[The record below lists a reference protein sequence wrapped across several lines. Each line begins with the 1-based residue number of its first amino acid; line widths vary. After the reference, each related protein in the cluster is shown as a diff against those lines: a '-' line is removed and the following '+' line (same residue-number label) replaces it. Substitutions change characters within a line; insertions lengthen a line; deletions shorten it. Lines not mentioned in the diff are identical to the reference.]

1 MAMRRVRC
9 TSVFV
14 PFLVACLAG
23 GAVAA
28 RSTSAPS
35 SPPRQAD
42 CLHPDTLAVHARAM
56 ALRVE
61 AAMGAGFVRPV
72 TAVCLTADSART
84 RLRGLAVES
93 LDEARSSGLLAVF
106 ERLGLSHHMSPDS
119 MVVPAA
125 WYEDGCDSVWIQA
138 DTALAGGRL
147 DELLVHELVH
157 AFHDQTYDLRRFKGG
172 GSDTTSWDLVQARKC
187 VIEGQAQWIELQLW
201 LASRDRSWAAGELST
216 IYWELEN
223 VSLRQVTE
231 NQARRARSRLPRDV
245 RIPPSLREVSLFG
258 WLPFYW
264 YIMGTVFADQMVA
277 AGGEA
282 QLAQVMRAPPV
293 SLKQI
298 LHPQSFLRKPR
309 PPRLFRPGPVDS
321 LWPGST
327 ELNRDTYGQLLLR
340 LYLEMHGQGKQ
351 AGFLTKGWDGDLLLL
366 LNQDGGP
373 PVLLWWTVWNAVW
386 DAAGF
391 AEGYRATLPSRG
403 VKKSLGP
410 DLWRGPDPDRR
421 WSVWREDCRVLI
433 IEDAPAADFATLHA
447 AMSRVMPQAAPPD
460 SGTGTPDSAS
470 RR

>member
-1 MAMRRVRC
+1 MRQVRC
-9 TSVFV
+9 TAGCVSL
-14 PFLVACLAG
+14 LVVCLAG
-23 GAVAA
+23 GSVAA
-28 RSTSAPS
+28 RRTPTPASA
-35 SPPRQAD
+35 PRQAE

-61 AAMGAGFVRPV
+61 ATMGAGFVRPV

-84 RLRGLAVES
+84 RQRGLVVGAF
-93 LDEARSSGLLAVF
+93 DEARSSGLLTVF
-106 ERLGLSHHMSPDS
+106 ERLGLSPPMTPDS
-119 MVVPAA
+119 IVVPPA
-125 WYEDGCDSVWIQA
+125 WYEVGRDSVWIPA

-157 AFHDQTYDLRRFKGG
+157 AFHDQTYDLRRFQGA
-172 GSDTTSWDLVQARKC
+172 GSDTTSWDLAQARKC
-187 VIEGQAQWIELQLW
+187 VIEGQAQWIELQFW
-201 LASRDRSWAAGELST
+201 LASRDRTWAAGELST

-223 VSLRQVTE
+223 VSLRQVAE
-231 NQARRARSRLPRDV
+231 DQARRARSRLPRDV
-245 RIPPSLREVSLFG
+245 RIPPGLREVSLFG

-264 YIMGTVFADQMVA
+264 YLMGTVFTDQIVA

-282 QLAQVMRAPPV
+282 QLVQVMRAPPV
-293 SLKQI
+293 SMKQI
-298 LHPQSFLRKPR
+298 LHPRSFLQNPR

-321 LWPGST
+321 LWPGAT
-327 ELNRDTYGQLLLR
+327 EFNRETYGPLLLR
-340 LYLEMHGQGKQ
+340 LYLERHGQGKQ

-366 LNQDGGP
+366 LSRHDGA
-373 PVLLWWTVWNAVW
+373 PVLLWWTVWDAAW

-433 IEDAPAADFATLHA
+433 IEDAPAADFATLRA
-447 AMSRVMPQAAPPD
+447 VMSRVIPQEAPPD
-460 SGTGTPDSAS
+460 SGTGTPDAAS
-470 RR
+470 RW